1 MFLILLMVLF
11 TIIGYFLFWLPPA
24 IGGAIAFGIFFGIL
38 SRGLY
43 FLFNINKRITK
54 AHPTQRELDL
64 EDFKKEMKVLK
75 KI

>member
-1 MFLILLMVLF
+1 MFLILLVVLF

-38 SRGLY
+38 IRGLY

-54 AHPTQRELDL
+54 ALPTHKELEL
-64 EDFKKEMKVLK
+64 EDFMKELKEKKF
-75 KI
+75 

>member
-38 SRGLY
+38 IRGLY
-43 FLFNINKRITK
+43 FLFNINKRIIK
-54 AHPTQRELDL
+54 ALPTQKELEL
-64 EDFKKEMKVLK
+64 EDFMKELKEKKF
-75 KI
+75 

>member
-1 MFLILLMVLF
+1 MYLILLMVLF

-38 SRGLY
+38 SRGVY

-54 AHPTQRELDL
+54 AYPTHKELEL
-64 EDFKKEMKVLK
+64 EDVKKELK
-75 KI
+75 EIKKF